1 MSLKTKAYNSSI
13 FLIFTYGAESD
24 EKFLK
29 LGRTQR
35 EMQTKMIGNV
45 KGQEESENG
54 QETHVLLVSDC

>member
-13 FLIFTYGAESD
+13 FLIFTYGAETD
-24 EKFLK
+24 ENFLK

-35 EMQTKMIGNV
+35 ERQTKMMGNV